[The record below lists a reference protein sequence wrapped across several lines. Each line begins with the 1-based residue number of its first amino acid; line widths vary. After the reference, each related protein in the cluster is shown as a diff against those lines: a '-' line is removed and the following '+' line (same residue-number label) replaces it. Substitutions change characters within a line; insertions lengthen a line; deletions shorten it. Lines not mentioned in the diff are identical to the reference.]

1 MKMPP
6 SIRAAPVRARDLR
19 DNIRSMGFERGTI
32 YTLELLLDEFAA
44 HRENMRDMTELLAQC
59 IDNVAKMV
67 HVGEHAKAQIE
78 ELKRR
83 RDQGDA
89 IDHGEY

>member
-1 MKMPP
+1 MPP

-19 DNIRSMGFERGTI
+19 ANIQELGFEKGVV
-32 YTLELLLDEFAA
+32 YTLELLLDEFTAY
-44 HRENMRDMTELLAQC
+44 RENMRDMTELLALC
-59 IDNVAKMV
+59 IQNVERMV

-83 RDQGDA
+83 GDQGDA
-89 IDHGEY
+89 INHGEG